1 MIPRSTTITGEGR
14 RARERLLW
22 GGAVLVTLVAL
33 AIAFTFLDRSTV
45 VDGPTGSSFVTT
57 ATGLA
62 ALHDTLDRDGR
73 DPVRIRRPI
82 SVGSLAAVDA
92 YLVSDIEFGRF
103 TEAELDSLV
112 AFVNGGGTAVVLGV
126 PPTSILDA
134 FEIELDWSGEAVGD
148 GTVSGSLFEH
158 TTTVSGARFGSFDS
172 THLGETLAGS
182 PSRDLAVRLDRG
194 EGWIIFVADS
204 SLAHNATIASADN
217 VDFFGDLLAGRTG
230 FDEFRHG
237 FDDTP
242 PGGLLSAAPGNWT
255 GASILAAVVLALALV
270 TYGRRFG
277 TVEPHQ
283 RRLVPDRSAFI
294 DSVARSV
301 RRAGGDIPSAPLRGA
316 LIHELGLAT
325 DATTDDIVAAARRYG
340 ISEDLLAAL
349 QSSGDAQTYAF
360 DHTLATLATR
370 SRH

>member
-1 MIPRSTTITGEGR
+1 MIPHSTTITEEGR

-22 GGAVLVTLVAL
+22 GVAVLVTLVAL
-33 AIAFTFLDRSTV
+33 AIAFAFLDRSTV

-62 ALHDTLDRDGR
+62 ALHDTLERDGR
-73 DPVRIRRPI
+73 EPVRIRQPV
-82 SVGSLAAVDA
+82 SPGALASLDA
-92 YLVSDIEFGRF
+92 YLVSDVEFGRF
-103 TEAELDSLV
+103 TEAELDLLT

-126 PPTSILDA
+126 PPTSILDT
-134 FEIELDWSGEAVGD
+134 FEVELDWSGESVGE
-148 GTVSGSLFEH
+148 GTVTGPLFEH
-158 TTTVSGARFGSFDS
+158 TNSVVGERFGSFDPA
-172 THLGETLAGS
+172 HLGETLAAS
-182 PSRDLAVRLDRG
+182 PSRDLAVRFVRG
-194 EGWIIFVADS
+194 GGSVVFVADS
-204 SLAHNATIASADN
+204 SLAHNATIVSADN
-217 VDFFGDLLAGRTG
+217 VDFFGDLLGGRTA

-237 FDDTP
+237 FDDTS

-255 GASILAAVVLALALV
+255 GASILGAIVLALALV

-283 RRLVPDRSAFI
+283 RALVPDRSTFI

-301 RRAGGDIPSAPLRGA
+301 RRAGGDIPSAPLRRA
-316 LIHELGLAT
+316 VIRELGLAT
-325 DATTDDIVAAARRYG
+325 DTTTDDIISAARRRG
-340 ISEDLLAAL
+340 VDEDLLTAL
-349 QSSGDAQTYAF
+349 DSSGAAQTYAF